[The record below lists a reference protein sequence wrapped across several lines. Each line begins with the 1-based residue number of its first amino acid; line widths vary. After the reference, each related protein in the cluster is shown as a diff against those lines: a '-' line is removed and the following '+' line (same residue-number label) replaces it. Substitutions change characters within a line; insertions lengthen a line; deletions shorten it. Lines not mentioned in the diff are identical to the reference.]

1 MLLNSEINNMFFR
14 AWILDW
20 FDARL
25 WFGLDSIVLEKDVVW
40 HSLYYGKKQ
49 INVRSRDYDTGRF
62 MIIARYRVH
71 A

>member
-1 MLLNSEINNMFFR
+1 MV
-14 AWILDW
+14 
-20 FDARL
+20 
-25 WFGLDSIVLEKDVVW
+25 WFGQHCFGEGRGLAFALLWK
-40 HSLYYGKKQ
+40 KKQ

>member
-40 HSLYYGKKQ
+40 HSLYYGKKNKSMSDQ
-49 INVRSRDYDTGRF
+49 ET
-62 MIIARYRVH
+62 MIQGVL
-71 A
+71 